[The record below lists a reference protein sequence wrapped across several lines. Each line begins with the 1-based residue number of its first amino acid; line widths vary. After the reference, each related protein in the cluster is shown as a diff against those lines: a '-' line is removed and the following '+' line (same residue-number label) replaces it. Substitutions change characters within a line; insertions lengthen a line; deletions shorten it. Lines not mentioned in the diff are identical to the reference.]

1 MASNPDQPCKVC
13 KQIRYFLLVAVPL
26 LLLIGTRPDVG
37 VPSFPIEMAF
47 TNMIFWG
54 FLPCWRGESTP
65 IISKTEKSS
74 DFVLL

>member
-1 MASNPDQPCKVC
+1 MASNPDRPCKVC

-47 TNMIFWG
+47 TNMILLG
-54 FLPCWRGESTP
+54 FFAVLAWRIYTDYF
-65 IISKTEKSS
+65 KNRKK
-74 DFVLL
+74 